1 MITFVATKNLGK
13 LDEMQ
18 AIFATSAFELRPYE
32 AYAEVLEGERSYAEN
47 AELKAAALRAQLQ
60 AAGIHAAVL
69 ADDSGLEV
77 RALGVRP
84 GVLSSR
90 YAGSEADW
98 PARRARLLAEMGE
111 VPSARRGAKFVC
123 AMVLLLADG
132 SASTGYGEVA
142 GEIATAE
149 RGEGGFGFDPIFYY
163 PPEGVTFAE
172 LSPERKNALSH
183 RRRAAEALLR
193 ALASRV

>member
-18 AIFATSAFELRPYE
+18 AIFAASALELRPYE

-77 RALGVRP
+77 RALGGRP

-98 PARRARLLAEMGE
+98 PARRARLLAELGE
-111 VPSARRGAKFVC
+111 VPSARRGAKFV
-123 AMVLLLADG
+123 
-132 SASTGYGEVA
+132 
-142 GEIATAE
+142 
-149 RGEGGFGFDPIFYY
+149 
-163 PPEGVTFAE
+163 
-172 LSPERKNALSH
+172 
-183 RRRAAEALLR
+183 
-193 ALASRV
+193 

>member
-18 AIFATSAFELRPYE
+18 AIFATSALELRPYE

-77 RALGVRP
+77 RALGGRP

-98 PARRARLLAEMGE
+98 PARRARLLAELGE

-142 GEIATAE
+142 GEIAAGE
-149 RGEGGFGFDPIFYY
+149 RGGGGFGFDPVFYY

-193 ALASRV
+193 TLASRV

>member
-18 AIFATSAFELRPYE
+18 AIFATSTFELRPYE
-32 AYAEVLEGERSYAEN
+32 AYAEVPEGERSYAEN

-77 RALGVRP
+77 RALGGRP

-123 AMVLLLADG
+123 AMVLVLADG
-132 SASTGYGEVA
+132 SASTGYGEIA
-142 GEIATAE
+142 GEIATGE
-149 RGEGGFGFDPIFYY
+149 RGGGGFGFDPIFYY

>member
-1 MITFVATKNLGK
+1 MLTFVATKNLGK

-18 AIFATSAFELRPYE
+18 AIFAASTLELRPYD
-32 AYAEVLEGERSYAEN
+32 AYAEVIEGERSYAEN

-77 RALGVRP
+77 RALGGRP

-98 PARRARLLAEMGE
+98 PARRARLLAELGE
-111 VPSARRGAKFVC
+111 VPSVRRGAKFVC

-132 SASTGYGEVA
+132 SASMGYGEVA
-142 GEIATAE
+142 GEIAAAE
-149 RGEGGFGFDPIFYY
+149 RGGGGFGFDPIFYY

-172 LSPERKNALSH
+172 LSPGRKNALSH
-183 RRRAAEALLR
+183 RRRAAEALLS
-193 ALASRV
+193 ALAPHV